1 MAKYTTTIRNLMD
14 NNFDFGLKDYPI
26 FDEEYRIILNNKILM
41 HYYMDEIGFE
51 TAGLFKVYLNNKMN
65 EIMPYYNELYKKQ
78 KDLLLNF
85 DKTTNLTETFTRDN
99 TTDTN
104 TKSNSTSSNTA
115 SGSSKNVY
123 QDTPMGNITEQDID
137 NYDHASS
144 QEFNKNQNTSSIE
157 DNSNLT
163 GKATSLENYIRT
175 KTGNNGRLYGIEI
188 LKMIKNNYMN
198 IDEMVINELQDLFM
212 GIM

>member
-14 NNFDFGLKDYPI
+14 NNFDFGLNDYPI
-26 FDEEYRIILNNKILM
+26 FDPEYRTVLNNKILM

-123 QDTPMGNITEQDID
+123 QDTPMGSITQQDID

-144 QEFNKNQNTSSIE
+144 QEFNKNQNTSSIQ